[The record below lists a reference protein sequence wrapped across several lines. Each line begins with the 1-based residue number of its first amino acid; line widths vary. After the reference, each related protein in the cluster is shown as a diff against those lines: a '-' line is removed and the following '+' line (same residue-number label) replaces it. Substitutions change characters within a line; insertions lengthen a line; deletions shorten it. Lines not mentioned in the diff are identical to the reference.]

1 MLEPTTFQD
10 LVMDMRG
17 KTLGSLLLAGLVLII
32 VIIAMEMRKT
42 GVAQD
47 GCYAMSAPAEPTI
60 CR

>member
-1 MLEPTTFQD
+1 MVEPTTFQD

-17 KTLGSLLLAGLVLII
+17 KTLGSLLLAGLVLI

>member
-1 MLEPTTFQD
+1 MVEPTTFED

-17 KTLGSLLLAGLVLII
+17 KTLGSLLLAGLVLI

>member
-1 MLEPTTFQD
+1 MVEPTTFQD

-17 KTLGSLLLAGLVLII
+17 KTLGSLLLAGLVLI
-32 VIIAMEMRKT
+32 VIIAMETRKT